1 MAFGLAGIVELL
13 LAPPGLSIWLM
24 LAGIWLLYRGQR
36 ARLGLGLA
44 GSGLIL
50 LYLFS
55 TPLVAQ
61 LLLSGLQT
69 APAIPPAELD
79 ERDAQAIVVLGA
91 GRREDASEYGA
102 DTLNSLALERLRYAA
117 FIARRTELPVLV
129 SGGLAKDGHP
139 PEAMLL
145 AEALKAEFGI
155 PVRWVE
161 SDSRTTYE
169 NARYSSQI
177 LRGAGIQ
184 RAFLVSHAWHMPRA
198 LWSFEQFGME
208 LIPAPTAFDE
218 WGDGG
223 MIAQDFL
230 PGAHALRKTAYAFH
244 EYLGNLWYRL
254 RRTLPKVAPAPD

>member
-1 MAFGLAGIVELL
+1 MAFGFAGIVELL

-24 LAGIWLLYRGQR
+24 LAGVWLLYRGR
-36 ARLGLGLA
+36 RSRLGLGLA
-44 GSGLIL
+44 GSGLAL

-69 APAIPPAELD
+69 SPVIPPTELD
-79 ERDAQAIVVLGA
+79 EQGAQAIIVLGA
-91 GRREDASEYGA
+91 GRREDAGEYGI

-117 FIARRTELPVLV
+117 FIARRTDLPVLV

-145 AEALKAEFGI
+145 METIEAEFGVPI
-155 PVRWVE
+155 RWVE
-161 SDSRTTYE
+161 SDSRTTFE

-177 LRGAGIQ
+177 LQASGIQ

-198 LWSFEQFGME
+198 LWSFEKFG
-208 LIPAPTAFDE
+208 LDIVPAPTVFE
-218 WGDGG
+218 QWGDGG
-223 MIAQDFL
+223 LIVQDFL
-230 PGAHALRKTAYAFH
+230 PNARALQKTAYAFH
-244 EYLGNLWYRL
+244 EYMGNLWYR
-254 RRTLPKVAPAPD
+254 VHYS

>member
-1 MAFGLAGIVELL
+1 MAFGFAGIVELL
-13 LAPPGLSIWLM
+13 LTPPGLSIWLM
-24 LAGIWLLYRGQR
+24 LAGIWLLYRGR
-36 ARLGLGLA
+36 RSRLGLGLA
-44 GSGLIL
+44 GSGLAL

-61 LLLSGLQT
+61 LLLSALQA

-79 ERDAQAIVVLGA
+79 EQGAQAIIVLGA
-91 GRREDASEYGA
+91 GRREDASEYGI

-117 FIARRTELPVLV
+117 FIARRTDLPVLV

-145 AEALKAEFGI
+145 METLEAEFGVPI
-155 PVRWVE
+155 RWVE

-177 LRGAGIQ
+177 LQGAGIQ
-184 RAFLVSHAWHMPRA
+184 RAFLVSHSWHMPRA
-198 LWSFEQFGME
+198 LWSFEKFGME
-208 LIPAPTAFDE
+208 VIPAPTVLE
-218 WGDGG
+218 ERGDSGP
-223 MIAQDFL
+223 IVKDFL
-230 PGAHALRKTAYAFH
+230 PSARALQKTAYAFH

-254 RRTLPKVAPAPD
+254 RY

>member
-1 MAFGLAGIVELL
+1 MAFGFAGIVELL
-13 LAPPGLSIWLM
+13 LAPPGLSIWLI
-24 LAGIWLLYRGQR
+24 LAGIWWLYRR
-36 ARLGLGLA
+36 RRSRLGLGLA
-44 GSGLIL
+44 GSGLAL

-69 APAIPPAELD
+69 SPVIPPAELD
-79 ERDAQAIVVLGA
+79 KQGAQAIIVLGA
-91 GRREDASEYGA
+91 GRREDAGEYGM

-117 FIARRTELPVLV
+117 FIAQRTDLPVLV

-145 AEALKAEFGI
+145 METIEAEFGVPI
-155 PVRWVE
+155 RWVE
-161 SDSRTTYE
+161 SDSRTTFE

-177 LRGAGIQ
+177 LQDSKIQ

-198 LWSFEQFGME
+198 VWSFRKFGMDV
-208 LIPAPTAFDE
+208 IPAPTVFAQ

-223 MIAQDFL
+223 LIVQGFL
-230 PGAHALRKTAYAFH
+230 PNARAMQKTAYAFH

-254 RRTLPKVAPAPD
+254 RYS